1 MRILNVTAQKPNST
15 GSGIFLSELMKEFAN
30 KGHTQALVAGVYP
43 EEETPVPDLVT
54 FYPVYFEQG
63 KLNFPMV
70 GMSDEMPY
78 PSTSYRDMTP
88 KMEAAFKESF
98 LKQLDEA
105 VRDLNPDLILCHHLY
120 LLTAIVREHFPD
132 RKVFGFCHNT
142 DLRQMQKTDLEREYI
157 TGQIRRLDRIFALHA
172 EQKRTIQDIYDVP
185 KEKIQVIGM
194 GYNSHIFKNES
205 LRVNDG
211 VTRIAFA
218 GKISVKK
225 GVESL
230 IRSLDYLEYE
240 KERIELLLAGGAGNE
255 EEYEQIVELAK
266 KCPYKVTFLGKLPQK
281 ELAKVYNSCDIF
293 ALLSFSEGL
302 PLTVIEALACGDRVV
317 MTDLPGVKEWIDTY
331 APGADIRY
339 VTLPLM
345 RNVDEAVPATLP
357 DFERRIGQRIWESVE
372 AGKTKEVDVSGL
384 SWTKI
389 AGEVLKVLSL
399 TS

>member
-15 GSGIFLSELMKEFAN
+15 GSGIFLTELMKEFAN
-30 KGHTQALVAGVYP
+30 MGHTQALVAGVYP
-43 EEETPVPDLVT
+43 KEETLVPDQVT

-63 KLNFPMV
+63 KLNFPIV

-78 PSTSYRDMTP
+78 PSTRYRDLTP
-88 KMEAAFKESF
+88 EMEKVFKESF
-98 LKQLDEA
+98 LKQLEEA
-105 VRDLNPDLILCHHLY
+105 VQDLNPDLILCHHLY

-132 RKVFGFCHNT
+132 RKVCGFCHNT
-142 DLRQMQKTDLEREYI
+142 DLRQMQKTNLEREYI
-157 TGQIRRLDRIFALHA
+157 AGQIRRLDQIFSLHA

-185 KEKIQVIGM
+185 KEKIKVIGM

-205 LRVNDG
+205 RRVDDG

-230 IRSLDYLEYE
+230 IRSLNYLGYE
-240 KERIELLLAGGAGNE
+240 KEKIELLLAGGAGNE
-255 EEYEQIVELAK
+255 AEYHRIVELSK
-266 KCPYKVTFLGKLPQK
+266 ECPYTVKFLGKLPQE

-302 PLTVIEALACGDRVV
+302 PLTVIEALACGERVV
-317 MTDLPGVKEWIDTY
+317 MTDLPGVREWLDTY
-331 APGADIRY
+331 APGADVRY

-357 DFERRIGQRIWESVE
+357 DFERRIGQRIWEAVE
-372 AGKTKEVDVSGL
+372 AGETKEVDVSGL

-389 AGEVLKVLSL
+389 ADAVLKA
-399 TS
+399 

>member
-15 GSGIFLSELMKEFAN
+15 GSGIFLTELMKEFAN
-30 KGHTQALVAGVYP
+30 MGHTQALVAGVYP
-43 EEETPVPDLVT
+43 NEKTQVPDQVT

-63 KLNFPMV
+63 DLNFPIV

-78 PSTSYRDMTP
+78 PSTRYQDLTP
-88 KMEAAFKESF
+88 EMEKVFKESF
-98 LKQLDEA
+98 LKQLEDA

-132 RKVFGFCHNT
+132 RKVCGFCHNT

-157 TGQIRRLDRIFALHA
+157 ASQIRRLDQIFSLHA

-185 KEKIQVIGM
+185 KEKIRVIGM
-194 GYNSHIFKNES
+194 GYNNHIFKNES
-205 LRVNDG
+205 RRVDDG
-211 VTRIAFA
+211 VTRIVFA

-230 IRSLDYLEYE
+230 IRSLNYLGYE
-240 KERIELLLAGGAGNE
+240 KDKIELFLAGGAGNE
-255 EEYEQIVELAK
+255 EEYHQIVELSK
-266 KCPYKVTFLGKLPQK
+266 KCPYTVKFLGKLPQE

-317 MTDLPGVKEWIDTY
+317 MTDLPGVKEWLGTY
-331 APGADIRY
+331 APGADVRY

-357 DFERRIGQRIWESVE
+357 DFERRIGQRIWEAVE
-372 AGKTKEVDVSGL
+372 AGETKEVDVSGL

-389 AGEVLKVLSL
+389 ADAVLKALS
-399 TS
+399 

>member
-43 EEETPVPDLVT
+43 EEETPVPDRVT

-63 KLNFPMV
+63 KLNFPIV

-78 PSTSYRDMTP
+78 PSTRYRDMTP
-88 KMEAAFKESF
+88 KMEAAFKDSF

-157 TGQIRRLDRIFALHA
+157 AGQIRRLDRIFALHA

-185 KEKIQVIGM
+185 KEKIQVIG
-194 GYNSHIFKNES
+194 
-205 LRVNDG
+205 
-211 VTRIAFA
+211 IAFA

-345 RNVDEAVPATLP
+345 RNVDEAVPAPLP

>member
-1 MRILNVTAQKPNST
+1 MGLSGKFHKLQTICQFVDQFLCLFPSETRVCDGFSVDVVTD
-15 GSGIFLSELMKEFAN
+15 L
-30 KGHTQALVAGVYP
+30 
-43 EEETPVPDLVT
+43 LVT
-54 FYPVYFEQG
+54 VFDITFDHKTFHHIVDIFG
-63 KLNFPMV
+63 N
-70 GMSDEMPY
+70 
-78 PSTSYRDMTP
+78 
-88 KMEAAFKESF
+88 AAVFKHF
-98 LKQLDEA
+98 L
-105 VRDLNPDLILCHHLY
+105 
-120 LLTAIVREHFPD
+120 
-132 RKVFGFCHNT
+132 GNT
-142 DLRQMQKTDLEREYI
+142 DLLFKM
-157 TGQIRRLDRIFALHA
+157 FAGVCVVC
-172 EQKRTIQDIYDVP
+172 IYD
-185 KEKIQVIGM
+185 
-194 GYNSHIFKNES
+194 NSHIFKNES

>member
-43 EEETPVPDLVT
+43 EEETPVPDRVT

-63 KLNFPMV
+63 KLNFPIV

-78 PSTSYRDMTP
+78 PSTRYRDMTP

-142 DLRQMQKTDLEREYI
+142 DLRQM
-157 TGQIRRLDRIFALHA
+157 
-172 EQKRTIQDIYDVP
+172 QKRTIQDIYDVP

>member
-1 MRILNVTAQKPNST
+1 M
-15 GSGIFLSELMKEFAN
+15 
-30 KGHTQALVAGVYP
+30 
-43 EEETPVPDLVT
+43 D
-54 FYPVYFEQG
+54 
-63 KLNFPMV
+63 
-70 GMSDEMPY
+70 
-78 PSTSYRDMTP
+78 
-88 KMEAAFKESF
+88 
-98 LKQLDEA
+98 
-105 VRDLNPDLILCHHLY
+105 
-120 LLTAIVREHFPD
+120 
-132 RKVFGFCHNT
+132 
-142 DLRQMQKTDLEREYI
+142 REYI

-266 KCPYKVTFLGKLPQK
+266 KCPYKVTFLGKLSQK

-389 AGEVLKVLSL
+389 AGEVKYIKK
-399 TS
+399 TDEKCH